1 MVTLVTPV
9 KVGLYH
15 AGTITMLG
23 VIHMS
28 PLALSGDCTCIRIQ
42 QDFVFIK
49 TETFLFIIRTIQSIG
64 VLKFFDIQIKDDH
77 RIAESDPVTFR
88 KWNHGV
94 WFFGFAV
101 KQQKLAGGS
110 TVCMNRKLTPPGIAT
125 APNSRKSGADL
136 ESIDGIDW
144 LELFGYYWHTEKLL
158 SKLYS
163 SNLSITLR
171 K

>member
-15 AGTITMLG
+15 TGTITMLG
-23 VIHMS
+23 VIYMP
-28 PLALSGDCTCIRIQ
+28 PLALSGDGARIRIQ

-49 TETFLFIIRTIQSIG
+49 TESFLFIIRTIQSIG

-94 WFFGFAV
+94 RFFGFAV

-110 TVCMNRKLTPPGIAT
+110 SVCMNRKVDTTRDSDCTKFTEKTGT
-125 APNSRKSGADL
+125 DL

-144 LELFGYYWHTEKLL
+144 LELFGYYWHIGKLL
-158 SKLYS
+158 S
-163 SNLSITLR
+163 NCIQVR
-171 K
+171 MN

>member
-15 AGTITMLG
+15 TGTITMLG
-23 VIHMS
+23 VIYMP
-28 PLALSGDCTCIRIQ
+28 PLALSGDGARIRIQ

-49 TETFLFIIRTIQSIG
+49 TESFLFIIRTIQSIG

-94 WFFGFAV
+94 RFFGFAV
-101 KQQKLAGGS
+101 KKQKLAGGS
-110 TVCMNRKLTPPGIAT
+110 SVCVNCKVDTTRDSDCTKFTEKAGT
-125 APNSRKSGADL
+125 DL

-144 LELFGYYWHTEKLL
+144 LELFGYYWHIGKLL
-158 SKLYS
+158 S
-163 SNLSITLR
+163 NCIQVR
-171 K
+171 MN